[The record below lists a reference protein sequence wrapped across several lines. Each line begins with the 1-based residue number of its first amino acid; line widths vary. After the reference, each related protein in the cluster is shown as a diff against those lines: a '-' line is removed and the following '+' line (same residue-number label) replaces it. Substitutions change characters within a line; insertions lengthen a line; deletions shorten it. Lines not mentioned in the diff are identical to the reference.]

1 MEEEKHFFINSKG
14 DIVEQCP
21 PFGEKMTRTKAEEI
35 AQDTRDL
42 NEYFR
47 GDPRNDGWMKWDP
60 EADDES

>member
-1 MEEEKHFFINSKG
+1 VYRVNQEYVDLYS
-14 DIVEQCP
+14 
-21 PFGEKMTRTKAEEI
+21 TRQ
-35 AQDTRDL
+35 QDTRDL